1 MRETKRQLSLH
12 SFYDHTGIEGHL
24 ARMAER
30 GWLLCGIGQLFWHYR
45 RIEPRQIT
53 FSVCYFPQATI
64 YDPRPSEKQE
74 EFYDLCAHAGWT
86 LAGESGQLQVFYHQG
101 EDPTP
106 IDTDPALEVEAI
118 HQSAKKTFLLAN
130 FLLVG
135 VAVMNLGMLLFRLRD
150 DPVSTLANGST
161 LLSVLAFA
169 VVLLNCV
176 VELCAYFLWRHRA
189 RRAAERGEF
198 LPTRSRVWLQR
209 LLLAVLLPAG
219 AWWFAGM
226 LRDGGG
232 GLAAVSMLGVIGM
245 MAAVL
250 GVRKLLKGAGV
261 SAKANL
267 RGTLAACVVL
277 SILFTAAIPW
287 FVVRG
292 LNSRPDP
299 TPEELPLSVAD
310 LLEGDFSGYTRS
322 WQGVQSPLLGR
333 YAAYEW
339 PLGPTGR
346 FPDPVHLDYEVIQ
359 VKLPALYEL
368 CRETKLHERDDWG
381 GNPEDFWYGYAY
393 APVDPAP
400 WGAEEVYQWLPGD
413 GTDKEADNNQY
424 LLFYPDRV
432 VEISLQWDQPPTPE
446 QMAAVG
452 EKLGRGPL

>member
-1 MRETKRQLSLH
+1 MRETKRQMSLY
-12 SFYDHTGIEGHL
+12 SFYDHTGIEKHL

-45 RIEPRQIT
+45 RIEPKKIT

-64 YDPRPSEKQE
+64 YDPRPSEGQE

-86 LAGESGQLQVFYHQG
+86 LAGESGQLQVFYHEG

-130 FLLVG
+130 FLLLG
-135 VAVMNLGMLLFRLRD
+135 IALMNLGMLLWRLRD

-161 LLSVLAFA
+161 LLSVLAFT

-176 VELCAYFLWRHRA
+176 VELCAYFRWRRRA

-198 LPTRSRVWLQR
+198 LPTRSWVWFQR
-209 LLLAVLLPAG
+209 LLLAILLPAG

-226 LRDGGG
+226 LRDGDG
-232 GLAAVSMLGVIGM
+232 GLAAVSMLGVIGII
-245 MAAVL
+245 AAVL

-267 RGTLAACVVL
+267 RGTLAVCVVL
-277 SILFTAAIPW
+277 SILFAAAIPW
-287 FVVRG
+287 LVIRG

-299 TPEELPLSVAD
+299 RAEELPLPLSVAD
-310 LLEGDFSGYTRS
+310 LVEMDPDHYSR
-322 WQGVQSPLLGR
+322 WQFRISSPLLALLQVSDYPRIYGEKTHSLR
-333 YAAYEW
+333 YDV
-339 PLGPTGR
+339 L
-346 FPDPVHLDYEVIQ
+346 V
-359 VKLPALYEL
+359 VKVPALYGL
-368 CRETKLHERDDWG
+368 CRDHYLG
-381 GNPEDFWYGYAY
+381 EDSRYT
-393 APVDPAP
+393 PVDPAP
-400 WGAEEVYQWLPGD
+400 WGAQEAYQYVLD
-413 GTDKEADNNQY
+413 GQTLEY
-424 LLFYPDRV
+424 YVLCYPHRV
-432 VEISLQWDQPPTPE
+432 VEITLDWTPTPE
-446 QMAAVG
+446 QMAVIG